1 LRAESFAYPHKLVRT
16 GAAKVILGPMA
27 LLPLTRRLNR
37 RATNPTLALDED
49 ARFFTDFYHHLLTS
63 SWPALL
69 LQIMLAFVVINIL
82 FACGYYLDGGIENAR
97 SFSDVFFF
105 SVETI
110 ATIGYGKMSPVSMVA
125 QILMSIEAVCGL
137 INFALIT
144 GLIFA
149 KFSRPTARVRFSRV
163 AVVSKRDGTPSL
175 MFRMAN
181 VRSSQIVEAQI
192 HVAFSRDER
201 TREGE
206 YVRRFYDL
214 ELARYRNGIFAY
226 SWTAVHPIQPG
237 SPFYGV
243 TSEEMIKSE
252 ASLTVSL
259 TGIDE
264 VFSQTVYA
272 RHSYQAQDIVWGA
285 RLANIIDETAP
296 PGSRFNYANFD
307 EFEPAE
313 LPVWSQESA

>member
-1 LRAESFAYPHKLVRT
+1 MAFSFKRLPET
-16 GAAKVILGPMA
+16 GKSRM
-27 LLPLTRRLNR
+27 
-37 RATNPTLALDED
+37 TLALDED

-63 SWPALL
+63 SWPVLL
-69 LQIMLAFVVINIL
+69 LQIVIAFFAINIP
-82 FACGYYLDGGIENAR
+82 FALGYYLVGGIENAH

-105 SVETI
+105 SVQTI
-110 ATIGYGKMSPVSMVA
+110 ATIGYGKMSPTTIAS
-125 QILMSIEAVCGL
+125 QLLMSLEALCGL

-163 AVVSKRDGTPSL
+163 AVISKRDGVPSL

-181 VRSSQIVEAQI
+181 VRASQIVEAQI
-192 HVAFSRDER
+192 HVAFARDER

-214 ELARYRNGIFAY
+214 ELSRYRNAIFAY
-226 SWTAVHPIQPG
+226 SWTAIHPIQPG
-237 SPFYGV
+237 SPFYGA
-243 TSEEMIKSE
+243 TPDDLLKAD

-272 RHSYQAQDIVWGA
+272 RYSYKAADIIWGA
-285 RLANIIDETAP
+285 RLADIIDETSELGA
-296 PGSRFNYANFD
+296 RFNYAKFD
-307 EFEPAE
+307 QIEPAE
-313 LPVWSQESA
+313 QPVWAQESA

>member
-1 LRAESFAYPHKLVRT
+1 
-16 GAAKVILGPMA
+16 MA
-27 LLPLTRRLNR
+27 LLPFRRSAR
-37 RATNPTLALDED
+37 KTGPTLVLDED

-69 LQIMLAFVVINIL
+69 LQIAVAFIVVNLL
-82 FACGYYLDGGIENAR
+82 FAVGYYLDGGIENAR
-97 SFSDVFFF
+97 GFSDVFFF
-105 SVETI
+105 SVQTI
-110 ATIGYGKMSPVSMVA
+110 ATIGYGKMSPVTLVS
-125 QILMSIEAVCGL
+125 QILMSVEALCGV

-149 KFSRPTARVRFSRV
+149 KFSRPTARVRFSRI
-163 AVVSKRDGTPSL
+163 AVISKRDGVPSL

-181 VRSSQIVEAQI
+181 VRSSQIVEAQV
-192 HVAFSRDER
+192 HVAFSQDER

-214 ELARYRNGIFAY
+214 ELSRYRNAIFAY
-226 SWTAVHPIQPG
+226 SWTAIHPIQPG

-243 TSEEMIKSE
+243 TNKDLLEAD
-252 ASLTVSL
+252 ASLIVSL

-272 RHSYQAQDIVWGA
+272 RYSYKAADIIWGA
-285 RLANIIDETAP
+285 RLADIIDETSEI
-296 PGSRFNYANFD
+296 GSRFNYAKFD
-307 EFEPAE
+307 EYEPAE
-313 LPVWSQESA
+313 LPGWTQESA

>member
-1 LRAESFAYPHKLVRT
+1 
-16 GAAKVILGPMA
+16 MA
-27 LLPLTRRLNR
+27 LLPFRRRSAGSLR
-37 RATNPTLALDED
+37 KTTPTLALAED
-49 ARFFTDFYHHLLTS
+49 DRLFTDFYHHLLTS

-69 LQIMLAFVVINIL
+69 LQIVIAFVVINTV
-82 FACGYYLDGGIENAR
+82 FAFGYYLDGGIENAR

-105 SVETI
+105 SVQTI
-110 ATIGYGKMSPVSMVA
+110 ATIGYGKMSPTTMVS
-125 QILMSIEAVCGL
+125 QILMSVEAVCGL

-163 AVVSKRDGTPSL
+163 AVISKRDGVPSL

-237 SPFYGV
+237 SPFYGA
-243 TSEEMIKSE
+243 TPEEMIKSE
-252 ASLTVSL
+252 ANLTVSL

-272 RHSYQAQDIVWGA
+272 RYSYRAADIIWGA
-285 RLANIIDETAP
+285 RLADIIDENAEV
-296 PGSRFNYANFD
+296 GARFNYANFD
-307 EFEPAE
+307 EVEPAE

>member
-1 LRAESFAYPHKLVRT
+1 
-16 GAAKVILGPMA
+16 MA
-27 LLPLTRRLNR
+27 LVPFRRSAR
-37 RATNPTLALDED
+37 KTSPTLVLDED
-49 ARFFTDFYHHLLTS
+49 ARLFTDFYHHLLTS

-69 LQIMLAFVVINIL
+69 IQIAGAFFIVNLL
-82 FACGYYLDGGIENAR
+82 FGFGYYLIGGIENAR
-97 SFSDVFFF
+97 PGSFSDVFFF

-110 ATIGYGKMSPVSMVA
+110 VTIGYGKMSPTTFGS
-125 QILMSIEAVCGL
+125 QLLMSVEALCGV

-149 KFSRPTARVRFSRV
+149 KFSRPTARVRFSRI
-163 AVVSKRDGTPSL
+163 AVISKRDGIPSL

-192 HVAFSRDER
+192 HVAFSQDER
-201 TREGE
+201 THEGE

-214 ELARYRNGIFAY
+214 ELSRYRNAIFAY
-226 SWTAVHPIQPG
+226 SWTAIHPIQPG
-237 SPFYGV
+237 SPLYGV
-243 TSEEMIKSE
+243 TNKALIEAD
-252 ASLTVSL
+252 ASLVVSL

-272 RHSYQAQDIVWGA
+272 RYSYKAADIIWGA
-285 RLANIIDETAP
+285 RLADIIDETSEIGA
-296 PGSRFNYANFD
+296 RFNYAKFD

-313 LPVWSQESA
+313 LPEWTRESA

>member
-1 LRAESFAYPHKLVRT
+1 
-16 GAAKVILGPMA
+16 MA
-27 LLPLTRRLNR
+27 FLSNR
-37 RATNPTLALDED
+37 RSNAGKSEMTLILDED
-49 ARFFTDFYHHLLTS
+49 ARLFTDFYHHLLTS

-69 LQIMLAFVVINIL
+69 LQIVIAFIAVNIPFALA
-82 FACGYYLDGGIENAR
+82 YYLVGGIENAH

-110 ATIGYGKMSPVSMVA
+110 ATIGYGKMSPTTIAS
-125 QILMSIEAVCGL
+125 QILMSFEALCGL

-163 AVVSKRDGTPSL
+163 AVISKRDGVPSL

-181 VRSSQIVEAQI
+181 VRSSKIVEAQI
-192 HVAFSRDER
+192 HVAFSQDER

-214 ELARYRNGIFAY
+214 ELSRYRNAIFAY
-226 SWTAVHPIQPG
+226 SWTAIHPIQPG
-237 SPFYGV
+237 SPLFGA
-243 TSEEMIKSE
+243 TSEALLK
-252 ASLTVSL
+252 ADAGVTVSL

-272 RHSYQAQDIVWGA
+272 RYSYRATDIIWGA
-285 RLANIIDETAP
+285 RLVDIIDETLEI
-296 PGSRFNYANFD
+296 GSRFDYAKFD
-307 EFEPAE
+307 EFESAD
-313 LPVWSQESA
+313 LPEWTHESA